1 MVELIVYLVVLV
13 IVVIFL
19 WWLLQQVPLPE
30 PLGKIA
36 TIVLVAIGVL
46 VLIGILFQ
54 FAGGGGFR
62 LPREENS
69 MKVVTFQSAQARAGQ
84 IGVGVSQVVKVERL
98 DEDESTITLT
108 DSQSVDVKGTVAEV
122 IQKLNAED

>member
-1 MVELIVYLVVLV
+1 
-13 IVVIFL
+13 
-19 WWLLQQVPLPE
+19 
-30 PLGKIA
+30 
-36 TIVLVAIGVL
+36 
-46 VLIGILFQ
+46 
-54 FAGGGGFR
+54 
-62 LPREENS
+62 